1 MPVSRLIMFDTG
13 RKRLSRMGRLGRAAW
28 RNARVILREFRWPI
42 SVFLVAVLGGGWLYG
57 ELLVQAGYERLP
69 FIDMPY
75 SMLSLMIF
83 QPPLD
88 LPSEPQLVVFWYAM
102 PVIFGYVAARG
113 ILDFVRLFYNPD
125 EGRSSWEEAVASTY
139 SGHVIVLGVGHLG
152 TRVVRAVVGMGFEV
166 VAIDRSAEIDKREI
180 LDRLNVPLVVAD
192 GRLASTLETAGI
204 RKARALIVCTSNDHM
219 NLEVTMRA
227 RDLNPT
233 IRIVVRMWEDQFASQ
248 IQHFM
253 NVEAVLSATDLAAP
267 SFAAAAL
274 GIEISQTFVVD
285 GVEYSMIELQVG
297 DGSFLDGHT
306 VQDIQ
311 ANEGIDIVL
320 HGRAGQV
327 RVHPAHEVLIAAGDT
342 LVLFAQH
349 NKIMDVV
356 GRNQGRRVIT
366 SKG

>member
-1 MPVSRLIMFDTG
+1 MPVSRLVMPDTG
-13 RKRLSRMGRLGRAAW
+13 RRRLNRLERLARAAW
-28 RNARVILREFRWPI
+28 RNARVILREFRWSI
-42 SVFLVAVLGGGWLYG
+42 SVFLVAILGGGWLYG

-88 LPSEPQLVVFWYAM
+88 LPREPQLIAFWYAM
-102 PVIFGYVAARG
+102 PVIFAYVTARG
-113 ILDFVRLFYNPD
+113 IVNFVRLFFNPD
-125 EGRSSWEEAVASTY
+125 EGRSSWEAAVASTY
-139 SGHVIVLGVGHLG
+139 SGHVIVMGVGHLG

-166 VAIDRSAEIDKREI
+166 VAIDLSVEADKREV

-227 RDLNPT
+227 RDLNRN

-248 IQHFM
+248 IQRFM
-253 NVEAVLSATDLAAP
+253 NVEAVLSTTDLAAP

-274 GIEISQTFVVD
+274 GIEISQTFVLH
-285 GVEYSMIELQVG
+285 GVEYSMIELQVEA
-297 DGSFLDGHT
+297 GSFLDGRT

-311 ANEGIDIVL
+311 LNEELDIVL
-320 HGRAGQV
+320 HGHDGQV
-327 RVHPAHEVLIAAGDT
+327 QVHPAHEVLIAAGDT
-342 LVLFAQH
+342 LVVFAQH

-356 GRNQGRRVIT
+356 GRNQGRRMIA
-366 SKG
+366 SKE